1 MSSAADVGSKRSR
14 VSLGALKP
22 LAPYALAHR
31 GRIGLAL
38 IALTVASAATLVVP
52 IAVRRMIDFGFSDS
66 NAGLIRAYFLAM
78 IGVVAVLALASGAR
92 YYLVMTLGERVVA
105 DLRADLF
112 GHLTRL
118 DPSFF
123 DAEKTGDIASR
134 LSADTTQLK
143 ATFGSSASLALR
155 NLFLFV
161 GAMTMMVVTSPKL
174 SAFVL
179 AAIPIIVLP
188 LYAAGRSVRERSR
201 RAQDRLADA
210 TAFATESLSAV
221 RVMQSFLAER
231 FTASRYREAAFGAY
245 EAARTMTQARAI
257 VTAAAIFLAF
267 GSVVVVLWLGAQEV
281 IARKMTGGTLSQFV
295 LFAVFGAGALGQ
307 LSEVWNEVSQAAGA
321 AGRIGEIMAVKP
333 RIVAPPQPLRL
344 AKPVRG
350 EFAFQNVCFAYP
362 GREDDAV
369 LRDVSFR
376 IAPGETVAIVGPSGA
391 GKSTLFQLALRFYD
405 PASGAVTLDGVD
417 VSKLDPAD
425 LRAEI
430 ALVPQ
435 DAFIFGATVAD
446 NIAYGAPGATREAV
460 VAAAQ
465 QAAADGFISNLPRGY
480 DTQLGERG
488 VTLSGGERQR
498 IAIAR
503 AILKNAPVLLL
514 DEATSALDA
523 ENETLVQGA
532 LETLMKG
539 RSTLVIAHR
548 LATIVNADR
557 IFVIEAGRLVEEGSH
572 ASLMA
577 ANGLYARLARL
588 QFETGAA
595 ALTAVARPVGA
606 VWRARIRLDSWAS
619 ATYLR
624 AFGLR
629 HAGSRRRGFGAD
641 RAFSRGWAPKPVT
654 TQSRSWS

>member
-1 MSSAADVGSKRSR
+1 MSSADAGSKRSR

-22 LAPYALAHR
+22 LAPYAFAHR
-31 GRIGLAL
+31 TRIVLAL
-38 IALTVASAATLVVP
+38 IALAIASAATLVVP
-52 IAVRRMIDFGFSDS
+52 IAVRRMIDFGFSDA

-78 IGVVAVLALASGAR
+78 IGVVAVLALASGVR

-112 GHLTRL
+112 SHLTRL

-123 DAEKTGDIASR
+123 DGEKTGDIASR

-143 ATFGSSASLALR
+143 ATFSSSASLALR

-161 GAMTMMVVTSPKL
+161 GAITMMVFTSPKL

-179 AAIPIIVLP
+179 AAIPVIVLP

-221 RVMQSFLAER
+221 RVMQSFLAEK
-231 FTASRYREAAFGAY
+231 FTAGRYREAAFGAY
-245 EAARTMTQARAI
+245 EAARAMTQARAI
-257 VTAAAIFLAF
+257 VTSAAIFLAF

-281 IARKMTGGTLSQFV
+281 IAGSMTGGALSQFV

-321 AGRIGEIMAVKP
+321 AGRIGEIMAVQP
-333 RIVAPPQPLRL
+333 RIVAPAQPMKL

-350 EFAFQNVCFAYP
+350 ELAFHDVCFAYP
-362 GREDDAV
+362 GREGGAV
-369 LRDVSFR
+369 LRDVTFR
-376 IAPGETVAIVGPSGA
+376 VAPGETVAIVGPSGA
-391 GKSTLFQLALRFYD
+391 GKSTLFQLGLRFYD
-405 PASGAVTLDGVD
+405 PGSGSVMLDGID
-417 VSKLDPAD
+417 ISKLDPAN

-430 ALVPQ
+430 AVVPQ
-435 DAFIFGATVAD
+435 DAFIFGASVAD
-446 NIAYGAPGATREAV
+446 NIAYGAPGATYEAL
-460 VAAAQ
+460 VAAAK
-465 QAAADGFISNLPRGY
+465 QAAADGFISAMPQGY
-480 DTQLGERG
+480 DTPLGERG

-523 ENETLVQGA
+523 ESETLVQGA

-557 IFVIEAGRLVEEGSH
+557 ILVIDAGRVVEEGSH
-572 ASLMA
+572 TSLMA
-577 ANGLYARLARL
+577 ANGLYSRLARL

-595 ALTAVARPVGA
+595 ALTA
-606 VWRARIRLDSWAS
+606 
-619 ATYLR
+619 ATEAAL
-624 AFGLR
+624 
-629 HAGSRRRGFGAD
+629 
-641 RAFSRGWAPKPVT
+641 
-654 TQSRSWS
+654 

>member
-1 MSSAADVGSKRSR
+1 
-14 VSLGALKP
+14 
-22 LAPYALAHR
+22 
-31 GRIGLAL
+31 
-38 IALTVASAATLVVP
+38 
-52 IAVRRMIDFGFSDS
+52 
-66 NAGLIRAYFLAM
+66 
-78 IGVVAVLALASGAR
+78 
-92 YYLVMTLGERVVA
+92 
-105 DLRADLF
+105 
-112 GHLTRL
+112 
-118 DPSFF
+118 
-123 DAEKTGDIASR
+123 
-134 LSADTTQLK
+134 
-143 ATFGSSASLALR
+143 
-155 NLFLFV
+155 
-161 GAMTMMVVTSPKL
+161 
-174 SAFVL
+174 VL
-179 AAIPIIVLP
+179 AAIPVIVLP

-221 RVMQSFLAER
+221 RVMQSFLAEK

-245 EAARTMTQARAI
+245 EAARAMTQARAI

-281 IARKMTGGTLSQFV
+281 IAGSMTGGALSQFV

-321 AGRIGEIMAVKP
+321 AGRIGEIMAVRP
-333 RIVAPPQPLRL
+333 RIVAPAQPMKL

-350 EFAFQNVCFAYP
+350 ELAFHDVCFAYP
-362 GREDDAV
+362 GREGGAV

-376 IAPGETVAIVGPSGA
+376 VAPGETVAIVGPSGA

-405 PASGAVTLDGVD
+405 PGSGAVMLDGVD
-417 VSKLDPAD
+417 ISKLDPAD

-446 NIAYGAPGATREAV
+446 NIAYGAPGATHEAL
-460 VAAAQ
+460 VAAAK
-465 QAAADGFISNLPRGY
+465 QAAADGFISAMPQGY
-480 DTQLGERG
+480 DTPLGERG

-523 ENETLVQGA
+523 ESETLVQGA

-557 IFVIEAGRLVEEGSH
+557 ILVIDAGRVVEEGSH
-572 ASLMA
+572 TSLMA
-577 ANGLYARLARL
+577 ANGLYSRLARL

-595 ALTAVARPVGA
+595 ALTA
-606 VWRARIRLDSWAS
+606 
-619 ATYLR
+619 ATEAAL
-624 AFGLR
+624 
-629 HAGSRRRGFGAD
+629 
-641 RAFSRGWAPKPVT
+641 
-654 TQSRSWS
+654 

>member
-1 MSSAADVGSKRSR
+1 MSSAADVGSKTSRS
-14 VSLGALKP
+14 SLGALRP
-22 LAPYALAHR
+22 LAPYAFVHR
-31 GRIGLAL
+31 TRIGLAL
-38 IALTVASAATLVVP
+38 TALVIASAATLVVP
-52 IAVRRMIDFGFSDS
+52 IAVRRMIDFGFSAD
-66 NAGLIRAYFLAM
+66 NAGLIRVYFLAM

-112 GHLTRL
+112 THLTRL
-118 DPSFF
+118 DPGFF
-123 DAEKTGDIASR
+123 DAEKTGEIASR

-161 GAMTMMVVTSPKL
+161 GAIAMMVVTSPKL

-179 AAIPIIVLP
+179 AAIPVIVLP
-188 LYAAGRSVRERSR
+188 LYAAGRSVRQRSR
-201 RAQDRLADA
+201 RAQDRLAEA
-210 TAFATESLSAV
+210 TAFATESLTAV
-221 RVMQSFLAER
+221 RIMQSFVAEL
-231 FTASRYREAAFGAY
+231 FTAGRYREAAYGAY
-245 EAARTMTQARAI
+245 EAARAMSEARAY
-257 VTAAAIFLAF
+257 VTAAALFLAF
-267 GSVVVVLWLGAQEV
+267 GSVVVVLWLGAQDV
-281 IARKMTGGTLSQFV
+281 IAHRMTGGALSQFV

-321 AGRIGEIMAVKP
+321 AARIGEIMAVKP
-333 RIVAPPQPLRL
+333 RIIAPPKPARL
-344 AKPVRG
+344 MRPVRG
-350 EFAFQNVCFAYP
+350 ELAFRNVSFAYP

-376 IAPGETVAIVGPSGA
+376 AAPGEVVAIVGPSGA

-405 PASGAVTLDGVD
+405 PSSGAVTLDGVD
-417 VSKLDPAD
+417 ISTLNPAD

-435 DAFIFGATVAD
+435 DAFIFGASVAD
-446 NIAYGAPGATREAV
+446 NIAYGAPGASREAV
-460 VAAAQ
+460 VAAAR
-465 QAAADGFISNLPRGY
+465 QAAADGFIAALPEGY

-503 AILKNAPVLLL
+503 AILKDAPVLLL

-523 ENETLVQGA
+523 ESETLVQGA
-532 LETLMKG
+532 LEALMKG
-539 RSTLVIAHR
+539 RTTLVIAHR
-548 LATIVNADR
+548 LATIVNAHR
-557 IFVIEAGRLVEEGSH
+557 ILVIEAGCVVEEGTH

-577 ANGLYARLARL
+577 AGGLYARLARL

-595 ALTAVARPVGA
+595 ALTAVAEA
-606 VWRARIRLDSWAS
+606 A
-619 ATYLR
+619 
-624 AFGLR
+624 
-629 HAGSRRRGFGAD
+629 
-641 RAFSRGWAPKPVT
+641 
-654 TQSRSWS
+654 Q

>member
-1 MSSAADVGSKRSR
+1 MSSAADAGSKKSR

-31 GRIGLAL
+31 GRIALAV
-38 IALTVASAATLVVP
+38 IALTIASAATLVVP

-112 GHLTRL
+112 SHLTRL

-161 GAMTMMVVTSPKL
+161 GAMAMMVVTSPKL
-174 SAFVL
+174 SIYVL

-221 RVMQSFLAER
+221 RVMQSFLAEQ
-231 FTASRYREAAFGAY
+231 FTARRYRAAAFGAY

-281 IARKMTGGTLSQFV
+281 VTGQMTGGTLSQFV

-333 RIVAPPQPLRL
+333 RIVAPPRPIKLV
-344 AKPVRG
+344 KPVRG
-350 EFAFQNVCFAYP
+350 EFAFQNVRFAYP

-369 LRDVSFR
+369 LCDVSFR
-376 IAPGETVAIVGPSGA
+376 VAPGETVAIVGPSGA

-405 PASGAVTLDGVD
+405 PASGTVTLDGLD

-446 NIAYGAPGATREAV
+446 NIAYGAPGSTREAV
-460 VAAAQ
+460 VAAAK
-465 QAAADGFISNLPRGY
+465 QAAADSFVSDLPQGY

-548 LATIVNADR
+548 LATIVNAHR
-557 IFVIEAGRLVEEGSH
+557 ILVIEGGRLVEEGTH

-588 QFETGAA
+588 QFDNGAA
-595 ALTAVARPVGA
+595 ALTAAA
-606 VWRARIRLDSWAS
+606 
-619 ATYLR
+619 
-624 AFGLR
+624 
-629 HAGSRRRGFGAD
+629 
-641 RAFSRGWAPKPVT
+641 
-654 TQSRSWS
+654 Q

>member
-1 MSSAADVGSKRSR
+1 MSSADTGSKRSR
-14 VSLGALKP
+14 VSFTALKP
-22 LAPYALAHR
+22 LAPYAFARR
-31 GRIGLAL
+31 GRIVLAL
-38 IALTVASAATLVVP
+38 IALAIASAATLVVP
-52 IAVRRMIDFGFSDS
+52 IAVRRMIDFGFSDA
-66 NAGLIRAYFLAM
+66 NVGLIRAYFLAM

-112 GHLTRL
+112 SHLTRL

-123 DAEKTGDIASR
+123 DGGKTGDIASR

-161 GAMTMMVVTSPKL
+161 GAITMMVFTSPKL

-179 AAIPIIVLP
+179 AAIPVIVLP

-221 RVMQSFLAER
+221 RVMQSFLAEK
-231 FTASRYREAAFGAY
+231 FTASRYREAAFSAY
-245 EAARTMTQARAI
+245 EAARAMTQARAI
-257 VTAAAIFLAF
+257 VTVAALFLAF

-307 LSEVWNEVSQAAGA
+307 LSEVWNEVSQAVGA
-321 AGRIGEIMAVKP
+321 AGRIGEIMGVKP
-333 RIVAPPQPLRL
+333 RIVAPAQPMKL

-350 EFAFQNVCFAYP
+350 ELAFSDVCFAYP
-362 GREDDAV
+362 GRGDGAV

-376 IAPGETVAIVGPSGA
+376 VAPGETVAIVGPSGA

-405 PASGAVTLDGVD
+405 PGSGSVVLDGVD
-417 VSKLDPAD
+417 ISKLDPVD

-446 NIAYGAPGATREAV
+446 NIAYGAQGATHESV
-460 VAAAQ
+460 VAAAK
-465 QAAADGFISNLPRGY
+465 QAAADGFISAMPQGY
-480 DTQLGERG
+480 ETALGERG

-523 ENETLVQGA
+523 ESETLVQGA

-557 IFVIEAGRLVEEGSH
+557 ILVIEAGRVVEEGSH

-577 ANGLYARLARL
+577 ANGLYSRLARL

-595 ALTAVARPVGA
+595 ALTAATEAAR
-606 VWRARIRLDSWAS
+606 
-619 ATYLR
+619 
-624 AFGLR
+624 
-629 HAGSRRRGFGAD
+629 
-641 RAFSRGWAPKPVT
+641 
-654 TQSRSWS
+654 

>member
-1 MSSAADVGSKRSR
+1 MSSADTGSKRSR

-22 LAPYALAHR
+22 LAPYAFAHR
-31 GRIGLAL
+31 TRIVLAL
-38 IALTVASAATLVVP
+38 IALAIASAATLVVP

-112 GHLTRL
+112 SHLTCL

-123 DAEKTGDIASR
+123 DGEKTGDIASR

-161 GAMTMMVVTSPKL
+161 GAITMMVFTSPKL

-179 AAIPIIVLP
+179 AAIPVIVLP

-221 RVMQSFLAER
+221 RVMQSFLAEK
-231 FTASRYREAAFGAY
+231 FTASRYREAALGAY
-245 EAARTMTQARAI
+245 EAARAMTQARAI

-281 IARKMTGGTLSQFV
+281 IAGAVTGGALSQFV

-333 RIVAPPQPLRL
+333 RIVAPAQPVKL

-350 EFAFQNVCFAYP
+350 EFAFQNVHFAYP
-362 GREDDAV
+362 GRHDDSV
-369 LRDVSFR
+369 LRAVSFR
-376 IAPGETVAIVGPSGA
+376 VAPGETVAIVGPSGA

-405 PASGAVTLDGVD
+405 PGSGSVMLDGVD
-417 VSKLDPAD
+417 ISKLDPAD

-460 VAAAQ
+460 VAAAK
-465 QAAADGFISNLPRGY
+465 QAAADDFISAMPQGY
-480 DTQLGERG
+480 DTALGERG

-523 ENETLVQGA
+523 ESETLVQGA

-548 LATIVNADR
+548 LATIINAHR
-557 IFVIEAGRLVEEGSH
+557 ILVIEAGRLVEEGSH

-595 ALTAVARPVGA
+595 ALTAAA
-606 VWRARIRLDSWAS
+606 EAA
-619 ATYLR
+619 
-624 AFGLR
+624 
-629 HAGSRRRGFGAD
+629 
-641 RAFSRGWAPKPVT
+641 
-654 TQSRSWS
+654 Q

>member
-1 MSSAADVGSKRSR
+1 MSSADIGRKRSR
-14 VSLGALKP
+14 VSLAALKP
-22 LAPYALAHR
+22 LAPYAFAHR
-31 GRIGLAL
+31 GRIALAL
-38 IALTVASAATLVVP
+38 VALVVASAATLVVP
-52 IAVRRMIDFGFSDS
+52 IAVRRMIDFGFSDA

-105 DLRADLF
+105 NLRADLF
-112 GHLTRL
+112 AHLTRL
-118 DPSFF
+118 DPNFF
-123 DAEKTGDIASR
+123 DGEKTGDIASR

-161 GAMTMMVVTSPKL
+161 GAITMMVVTSPKL

-188 LYAAGRSVRERSR
+188 LYAAGRSVRDKSR
-201 RAQDRLADA
+201 RAQDKLADA
-210 TAFATESLSAV
+210 TAFAAESLSAV
-221 RVMQSFLAER
+221 RVMQAFLAEK
-231 FTASRYREAAFGAY
+231 FAAGRYREAAFGAY
-245 EAARTMTQARAI
+245 EAARAMSQARAV
-257 VTAAAIFLAF
+257 VTAAALFLAF

-281 IARKMTGGTLSQFV
+281 IAGQMTGGALSQFV

-321 AGRIGEIMAVKP
+321 AGRIGEILAVKP
-333 RIVAPPQPLRL
+333 RIVAPAQPLKL
-344 AKPVRG
+344 ARPVRG
-350 EFAFQNVCFAYP
+350 ELAFRDVSFAYP
-362 GREDDAV
+362 GREDGPV
-369 LRDVSFR
+369 LRDISFR
-376 IAPGETVAIVGPSGA
+376 VAPGETVAIVGPSGA

-405 PASGAVTLDGVD
+405 PTSGSVMLDGVAI
-417 VSKLDPAD
+417 SRLDPAD
-425 LRAEI
+425 FRAEI

-460 VAAAQ
+460 VAAAK
-465 QAAADGFISNLPRGY
+465 QAAADGFIAAQPQGY
-480 DTQLGERG
+480 DTPLGERG

-498 IAIAR
+498 ISIAR
-503 AILKNAPVLLL
+503 AILKNAPLLLL

-523 ENETLVQGA
+523 ESETLVQGA

-548 LATIVNADR
+548 LATIVNAHR
-557 IFVIEAGRLVEEGSH
+557 ILVIEAGRLVEEGSH

-588 QFETGAA
+588 QFDTGAA
-595 ALTAVARPVGA
+595 ALAAEAVE
-606 VWRARIRLDSWAS
+606 
-619 ATYLR
+619 
-624 AFGLR
+624 
-629 HAGSRRRGFGAD
+629 
-641 RAFSRGWAPKPVT
+641 
-654 TQSRSWS
+654 

>member
-1 MSSAADVGSKRSR
+1 MPSAADVGSKRSR
-14 VSLGALKP
+14 ISLGALRP
-22 LAPYALAHR
+22 LAPYAFAHR
-31 GRIGLAL
+31 GRIALAL
-38 IALTVASAATLVVP
+38 VALAIASAATLVVP

-112 GHLTRL
+112 SHLTRL

-123 DAEKTGDIASR
+123 DGEKTGDIASR

-161 GAMTMMVVTSPKL
+161 GAITMMVVTSPKL

-221 RVMQSFLAER
+221 RVMQSFLAEK
-231 FTASRYREAAFGAY
+231 FTARRYREAAFGAY

-257 VTAAAIFLAF
+257 VTAAALFLAF

-281 IARKMTGGTLSQFV
+281 VAGKMTGGTLSQFV

-321 AGRIGEIMAVKP
+321 AGRIGEIMAVEP
-333 RIVAPPQPLRL
+333 RIVAPAQPVRL
-344 AKPVRG
+344 AKPVHG
-350 EFAFQNVCFAYP
+350 ELAFDDVCFAYP
-362 GREDDAV
+362 GRHDDSV

-376 IAPGETVAIVGPSGA
+376 VAPGETVAIVGPSGA

-405 PASGAVTLDGVD
+405 PGSGSVMLDGVD
-417 VSKLDPAD
+417 ISKLDPAD

-460 VAAAQ
+460 VAAAK
-465 QAAADGFISNLPRGY
+465 QAAADGFISTMPQGY
-480 DTQLGERG
+480 DTPLGERG

-523 ENETLVQGA
+523 ESETLVQGA

-557 IFVIEAGRLVEEGSH
+557 ILVVEAGRVVEEGSH

-577 ANGLYARLARL
+577 ANGLYSRLARL

-595 ALTAVARPVGA
+595 ALTAAA
-606 VWRARIRLDSWAS
+606 EAAL
-619 ATYLR
+619 
-624 AFGLR
+624 
-629 HAGSRRRGFGAD
+629 
-641 RAFSRGWAPKPVT
+641 
-654 TQSRSWS
+654 

>member
-1 MSSAADVGSKRSR
+1 MSSAADAGSKTSRS
-14 VSLGALKP
+14 SLGALRP
-22 LAPYALAHR
+22 LAPYAFVHR
-31 GRIGLAL
+31 ARIGLAL
-38 IALTVASAATLVVP
+38 VALVIASAATLVVP
-52 IAVRRMIDFGFSDS
+52 IAVRRMIDFGFSAD
-66 NAGLIRAYFLAM
+66 NAGLIRVYFLAM

-112 GHLTRL
+112 THLTRL
-118 DPSFF
+118 DPGFF
-123 DAEKTGDIASR
+123 DAEKTGEIASR

-161 GAMTMMVVTSPKL
+161 GAIAMMVVTSPKL

-179 AAIPIIVLP
+179 AAIPVIVLP
-188 LYAAGRSVRERSR
+188 LYAAGRSVRQRSR
-201 RAQDRLADA
+201 RAQDRLAEA
-210 TAFATESLSAV
+210 TAFATESLTAV
-221 RVMQSFLAER
+221 RIMQSFVAES
-231 FTASRYREAAFGAY
+231 FTAGRYREAAYGAY
-245 EAARTMTQARAI
+245 EAARAMSEARAY
-257 VTAAAIFLAF
+257 VTAAALFLAF
-267 GSVVVVLWLGAQEV
+267 GSVVVVLWLGAQDV
-281 IARKMTGGTLSQFV
+281 IAHRMTGGALSQFV

-321 AGRIGEIMAVKP
+321 AARIGEIMAVKP
-333 RIVAPPQPLRL
+333 RIVAPPKPARL
-344 AKPVRG
+344 MRPVRG
-350 EFAFQNVCFAYP
+350 ELAFRNVSFAYP

-376 IAPGETVAIVGPSGA
+376 AAPGEVVAIVGPSGA

-405 PASGAVTLDGVD
+405 PSSGAVTLDGVD
-417 VSKLDPAD
+417 ISTLDPAD

-435 DAFIFGATVAD
+435 DAFIFGASVAD
-446 NIAYGAPGATREAV
+446 NIAYGAPGASREAV
-460 VAAAQ
+460 VAAAR
-465 QAAADGFISNLPRGY
+465 QAAADGFIAALPQGY

-503 AILKNAPVLLL
+503 AILKDAPVLLL

-523 ENETLVQGA
+523 ESETLVQGA
-532 LETLMKG
+532 LEALMKG
-539 RSTLVIAHR
+539 RTTLVIAHR
-548 LATIVNADR
+548 LATIVNAHR
-557 IFVIEAGRLVEEGSH
+557 ILVIEAGCVVEEGTH

-577 ANGLYARLARL
+577 AGGLYARLARL

-595 ALTAVARPVGA
+595 ALTAVAEA
-606 VWRARIRLDSWAS
+606 A
-619 ATYLR
+619 
-624 AFGLR
+624 
-629 HAGSRRRGFGAD
+629 
-641 RAFSRGWAPKPVT
+641 
-654 TQSRSWS
+654 Q

>member
-1 MSSAADVGSKRSR
+1 MSSADAGSKRSR
-14 VSLGALKP
+14 VTLGALKP
-22 LAPYALAHR
+22 LAPYAFAHR
-31 GRIGLAL
+31 ARIVLAL
-38 IALTVASAATLVVP
+38 IALAIASAATLVVP
-52 IAVRRMIDFGFSDS
+52 IAVRRMIDFGFSDA

-112 GHLTRL
+112 SHLTRL

-123 DAEKTGDIASR
+123 DGEKTGDIASR

-161 GAMTMMVVTSPKL
+161 GATAMMVFTSPKL

-179 AAIPIIVLP
+179 AAIPVIVLP

-221 RVMQSFLAER
+221 RVMQSFLAEK

-267 GSVVVVLWLGAQEV
+267 GSVVVVLWLGAQAV
-281 IARKMTGGTLSQFV
+281 VAQQMTGGTLSQFV

-321 AGRIGEIMAVKP
+321 AGRIGEMMAVRP
-333 RIVAPPQPLRL
+333 RIVAPAQPMKL

-350 EFAFQNVCFAYP
+350 ELAFHDVCFAYP
-362 GREDDAV
+362 GREGGAI

-376 IAPGETVAIVGPSGA
+376 VAPGETVAIVGPSGA

-405 PASGAVTLDGVD
+405 PGSGAVMLDGVD
-417 VSKLDPAD
+417 ISKLDPAD

-446 NIAYGAPGATREAV
+446 NIAYGAPGVTREAV
-460 VAAAQ
+460 VAAAK
-465 QAAADGFISNLPRGY
+465 QAAADGFISAMPQGY
-480 DTQLGERG
+480 DTPLGERG

-523 ENETLVQGA
+523 ESETLVQGA

-557 IFVIEAGRLVEEGSH
+557 ILVIEEGRVVEEGSH

-577 ANGLYARLARL
+577 ANGLYSRLARL

-595 ALTAVARPVGA
+595 ALTAAA
-606 VWRARIRLDSWAS
+606 EAA
-619 ATYLR
+619 
-624 AFGLR
+624 
-629 HAGSRRRGFGAD
+629 
-641 RAFSRGWAPKPVT
+641 
-654 TQSRSWS
+654 Q

>member
-1 MSSAADVGSKRSR
+1 MPSAADTGSKRSR

-22 LAPYALAHR
+22 LAPYAFAHR
-31 GRIGLAL
+31 TRIVLAL
-38 IALTVASAATLVVP
+38 IALTIASAATLVVP
-52 IAVRRMIDFGFSDS
+52 IAVRRMIDFGFSAA
-66 NAGLIRAYFLAM
+66 NAGLIHAYFFAM

-112 GHLTRL
+112 THLTRL

-123 DAEKTGDIASR
+123 DTEKTGDIASR

-161 GAMTMMVVTSPKL
+161 GAITMMVVTSPKL
-174 SAFVL
+174 SAFVV
-179 AAIPIIVLP
+179 AAIPVIVLP
-188 LYAAGRSVRERSR
+188 LYAAGRSVRQRSR
-201 RAQDRLADA
+201 RAQDRLAEA
-210 TAFATESLSAV
+210 TAFAAESLSAV
-221 RVMQSFLAER
+221 RVMQSFLAET
-231 FTASRYREAAFGAY
+231 FAAGRYREAAFGAY
-245 EAARTMTQARAI
+245 EAARATSQARAV
-257 VTAAAIFLAF
+257 VTAAALFLAF

-281 IARKMTGGTLSQFV
+281 IAGQMTGGALSQFV

-333 RIVAPPQPLRL
+333 RIVAPAQPIKL

-350 EFAFQNVCFAYP
+350 EFGFRNVCFAYP
-362 GREDDAV
+362 GREGEPV
-369 LRDVSFR
+369 LRDVNFR
-376 IAPGETVAIVGPSGA
+376 VAPGETVAIVGPSGA

-405 PASGAVTLDGVD
+405 PATGAVTLDGVD

-446 NIAYGAPGATREAV
+446 NIAYGAPGATRDA
-460 VAAAQ
+460 VAAAAK
-465 QAAADGFISNLPRGY
+465 QAAADGFISALPQGY
-480 DTQLGERG
+480 DTALGERG

-523 ENETLVQGA
+523 ESETLVQGA
-532 LETLMKG
+532 LETLMTG

-548 LATIVNADR
+548 LATIVNAHR
-557 IFVIEAGRLVEEGSH
+557 ILVIEAGRLVEEGTH

-595 ALTAVARPVGA
+595 ALTAAA
-606 VWRARIRLDSWAS
+606 EAA
-619 ATYLR
+619 
-624 AFGLR
+624 
-629 HAGSRRRGFGAD
+629 
-641 RAFSRGWAPKPVT
+641 
-654 TQSRSWS
+654 Q

>member
-1 MSSAADVGSKRSR
+1 MSYADAGSKRSR
-14 VSLGALKP
+14 VSLGALRP
-22 LAPYALAHR
+22 LAPYAFVHR
-31 GRIGLAL
+31 TRIVLAL
-38 IALTVASAATLVVP
+38 IALAIASGATLVVP
-52 IAVRRMIDFGFSDS
+52 IAVRRMIDFGFSDA
-66 NAGLIRAYFLAM
+66 NVGLIRAYFLAM

-112 GHLTRL
+112 THLTRL
-118 DPSFF
+118 DPGFF
-123 DAEKTGDIASR
+123 DSEKTGDIASR

-143 ATFGSSASLALR
+143 ATFGASASLALR

-161 GAMTMMVVTSPKL
+161 GAIAMMVVTSPKL

-179 AAIPIIVLP
+179 AAIPVIVLP

-201 RAQDRLADA
+201 RAQDKLADA

-231 FTASRYREAAFGAY
+231 FTAGRYREAAFGAY
-245 EAARTMTQARAI
+245 EAARAMSQARAI

-267 GSVVVVLWLGAQEV
+267 GSVVFVLWLGAREV
-281 IARKMTGGTLSQFV
+281 ITHRMTGGALSQFV

-321 AGRIGEIMAVKP
+321 AGRIGEILAVKP
-333 RIVAPPQPLRL
+333 RIVAPAEPLKL
-344 AKPVRG
+344 VKPVRG
-350 EFAFQNVCFAYP
+350 ELAFSNVAFAYP
-362 GREDDAV
+362 GREDDPV
-369 LRDVSFR
+369 LRDVTFR
-376 IAPGETVAIVGPSGA
+376 VAPGETVAIVGPSGA

-405 PASGAVTLDGVD
+405 TAGGAVMLDGVD
-417 VSKLDPAD
+417 VSRLDPAD

-435 DAFIFGATVAD
+435 DAFIFGASVAD
-446 NIAYGAPGATREAV
+446 NVAYGAPGATREAIIE
-460 VAAAQ
+460 AAK
-465 QAAADGFISNLPRGY
+465 QAAADGFVSALPQGY
-480 DTQLGERG
+480 DTLLGERG
-488 VTLSGGERQR
+488 ATLSGGERQR

-523 ENETLVQGA
+523 ESETLVQGA

-548 LATIVNADR
+548 LATVVNADR
-557 IFVIEAGRLVEEGSH
+557 ILVIEAGRLVEEGPH
-572 ASLMA
+572 ATLMA

-595 ALTAVARPVGA
+595 ALTAEAQA
-606 VWRARIRLDSWAS
+606 A
-619 ATYLR
+619 
-624 AFGLR
+624 
-629 HAGSRRRGFGAD
+629 
-641 RAFSRGWAPKPVT
+641 
-654 TQSRSWS
+654 Q

>member
-1 MSSAADVGSKRSR
+1 MSSADAGSKRSS
-14 VSLGALKP
+14 VSLGALRP
-22 LAPYALAHR
+22 LAPYAFAHR
-31 GRIGLAL
+31 ARIALAL
-38 IALTVASAATLVVP
+38 IALAIASAATLVVP
-52 IAVRRMIDFGFSDS
+52 IAVRRMIDFGFSDA
-66 NAGLIRAYFLAM
+66 NTGLIRAYFLAM

-112 GHLTRL
+112 SHLTRL

-161 GAMTMMVVTSPKL
+161 GAITMMVFTSPKL

-179 AAIPIIVLP
+179 AAIPVIVLP

-231 FTASRYREAAFGAY
+231 FSASRYREAAFGAY
-245 EAARTMTQARAI
+245 EAARAMTQARAI

-281 IARKMTGGTLSQFV
+281 VAGQMTGGALSQFV

-321 AGRIGEIMAVKP
+321 AGRIAEIMAVKP
-333 RIVAPPQPLRL
+333 RILAPAQPMKL

-350 EFAFQNVCFAYP
+350 ELAFHDVCFAYP
-362 GREDDAV
+362 GREDGAV

-376 IAPGETVAIVGPSGA
+376 VAPGETVAIVGPSGA

-405 PASGAVTLDGVD
+405 PGSGSVMLDGID
-417 VSKLDPAD
+417 ISKLDPVD

-460 VAAAQ
+460 VIAAK
-465 QAAADGFISNLPRGY
+465 QAAADAFISALPQGY
-480 DTQLGERG
+480 DTHLGERG

-503 AILKNAPVLLL
+503 ALLKDAPVLLL

-523 ENETLVQGA
+523 ESETLVQGA

-548 LATIVNADR
+548 LATIVNAHR
-557 IFVIEAGRLVEEGSH
+557 ILVIEAGRVVEEGSH

-595 ALTAVARPVGA
+595 ALTAA
-606 VWRARIRLDSWAS
+606 
-619 ATYLR
+619 
-624 AFGLR
+624 
-629 HAGSRRRGFGAD
+629 
-641 RAFSRGWAPKPVT
+641 
-654 TQSRSWS
+654 Q